1 MKSINMTRREVL
13 AAAGATGAMAALAG
27 CGGSGSSS
35 SSSGGSSAASKELN
49 AYVVSSLATLDP
61 QNDSNSDD
69 REMTNLMGEGLFRYG
84 SDGTTPEPAVC
95 ESYTVSDDGLTY
107 TFTLGTSKWQDG
119 TNVVAGDFVYGI
131 KRLFGP
137 ELASENASSYLTY
150 IKGASEAYNGEGS
163 VEDIAVSA
171 PDDKTLVVTLIS
183 VLPEVTVKGF
193 FTGSFVYPMNQAAI
207 EKGGDGWST
216 NPETH
221 LSNGLYKLSEYNP
234 DESVV
239 LVKNDA
245 YAGTAEAGVAD
256 KITFKLFADSSAA
269 DVAMGNGE
277 LDVYKYASDSLV
289 SQLGDNVQVKN
300 AELLATASLFMN
312 WNCKPLDDVNVRKA
326 IFLAVDASY
335 TNDTL
340 ENGNATVAEGLV
352 SEAFSDPKGGTF
364 RTSSNAVIDNGGDAL
379 LDQAKQALADA
390 GYPNGEGMPKLV
402 YLTSNTTRGNQ
413 RAEFFQAMLKDNLG
427 IQVEVG
433 SYDIPTYL
441 SMLTGSDYAFSYVS
455 QDASCDNVEELMSG
469 YTTAADQFGISIPA
483 YDDLM
488 AQAAAATEANK
499 QSELLHQAE
508 EVLIKE
514 NYALRPVLYGYSMN
528 AYGKDVTN
536 IVTDPAGTALYQ
548 FMGKSSW

>member
-13 AAAGATGAMAALAG
+13 AAAGAASAMTVLAG
-27 CGGSGSSS
+27 CGGSGSSG
-35 SSSGGSSAASKELN
+35 SGGEAASVKELN
-49 AYVVSSLATLDP
+49 AYVVSSIATLDP

-69 REMTNLMGEGLFRYG
+69 REMTNLMGEGLFRYAA
-84 SDGTTPEPAVC
+84 DGTTPEPAVC

-119 TNVVAGDFVYGI
+119 TDVVAGDFVYAI
-131 KRLFGP
+131 KRLFSP
-137 ELASENASSYLTY
+137 TLASENASSYLTY
-150 IKGASEAYNGEGS
+150 IKGTSEAYNGEGS
-163 VEDIAVSA
+163 VDDIAVSA
-171 PDDKTLVVTLIS
+171 PDDKTLVMTMVS
-183 VLPEVTVKGF
+183 ALPEVTVKGF
-193 FTGSFVYPMNQAAI
+193 FTGSYSFPMNQAAI

-245 YAGTAEAGVAD
+245 YAGTAQAGVAD

-269 DVAMGNGE
+269 DVAMSNGE
-277 LDVYKYASDSLV
+277 LDVYKYATDSLI
-289 SQLGDNVQVKN
+289 SQLGDNVQVVN
-300 AELLATASLFMN
+300 ADLLATASLFMN
-312 WNCKPLDDVNVRKA
+312 WNCAPLNDVNVRKA
-326 IFLAVDASY
+326 IFLAIDASY

-340 ENGNATVAEGLV
+340 ENGHAEVAQGLV
-352 SEAFSDPKGGTF
+352 AEAFSDPKGGSF
-364 RTSSNAVIDNGGDAL
+364 RTSSSALIENGGDAKIE
-379 LDQAKQALADA
+379 QAKQALADA

-455 QDASCDNVEELMSG
+455 QDASCDNAEELLSF
-469 YTTAADQFGISIPA
+469 YSTAGDQFGISIPA
-483 YDDLM
+483 YDELL
-488 AQAAAATEANK
+488 AQAAASTDANK
-499 QSELLHQAE
+499 QSELLHEAE
-508 EVLIKE
+508 KVLIAE
-514 NYALRPVLYGYSMN
+514 NYAFRPVLYGYVMN
-528 AYGKDVTN
+528 AYGKDVSN
-536 IVTDPAGTALYQ
+536 IVNDPTGTTLFQ
-548 FMGKSSW
+548 LMSKTSW